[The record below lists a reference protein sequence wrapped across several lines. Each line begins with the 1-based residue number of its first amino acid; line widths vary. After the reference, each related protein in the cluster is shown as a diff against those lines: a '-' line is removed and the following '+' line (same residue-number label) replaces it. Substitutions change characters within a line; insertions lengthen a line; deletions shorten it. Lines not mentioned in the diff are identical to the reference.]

1 LTKHIEQNSGKNWNV
16 GITPASQKRAV
27 KAALENPNS
36 SIDLS
41 LISSLSDRRD
51 LSDQLHSKV
60 LQTQKIIK
68 MHGTPGIHLPSSNAA
83 GRKSGRYLVDMSPR
97 RRPAIVRF

>member
-1 LTKHIEQNSGKNWNV
+1 
-16 GITPASQKRAV
+16 
-27 KAALENPNS
+27 LENPDS

-41 LISSLSDRRD
+41 LISSLSDRRE
-51 LSDQLHSKV
+51 LSEQLHSKV

-68 MHGTPGIHLPSSNAA
+68 MHGTPGIHLPSSNAV
-83 GRKSGRYLVDMSPR
+83 GRKSGRYLVDMSSR